1 MMSMRQRGNFSRF
14 HHAGDSDA
22 EDEAE
27 EDHLVEVGDS
37 DTEDRQREAQKRRN
51 YDLLLK
57 RRQSARSSRA
67 KRGGSGGGE
76 EVEDMLFEQVRRCTV
91 IHQYELAQENS

>member
-1 MMSMRQRGNFSRF
+1 MNVSRF

-67 KRGGSGGGE
+67 KRGGSGGSGGGGGE
-76 EVEDMLFEQVRRCTV
+76 EVEDMLFEQVRR
-91 IHQYELAQENS
+91 

>member
-1 MMSMRQRGNFSRF
+1 MNVSRF

-27 EDHLVEVGDS
+27 EEHLVEVGDS

-67 KRGGSGGGE
+67 KRGGSGE
-76 EVEDMLFEQVRRCTV
+76 EVEDMLFEQVRRRFITTNLP
-91 IHQYELAQENS
+91 I

>member
-1 MMSMRQRGNFSRF
+1 MNISRF

-27 EDHLVEVGDS
+27 EDNSLVEVGDS

-67 KRGGSGGGE
+67 KRGGGGSGGGE
-76 EVEDMLFEQVRRCTV
+76 EVEDMLFEQVRR
-91 IHQYELAQENS
+91 